1 MTEVTPGISDA
12 THVAIVSGLKIG
24 DQVVTG
30 PFRLLKKLKDGD
42 AVEVTKEQTTTAKE
56 AD

>member
-12 THVAIVSGLKIG
+12 THVAVSGIRKG
-24 DQVVTG
+24 DLVVTG

-42 AVEVTKEQTTTAKE
+42 SVEVTKEEKKTKP
-56 AD
+56 